1 MKRPERR
8 WKFPSRMIP
17 RSAVRWEVRV
27 ETAVRH
33 RRALRREVPTVR
45 AAALP
50 VQAAVPPVR
59 AAVLPAR
66 TAALPDRAAVLPV
79 RIPAAPDPLTAAA
92 ERLSRPRTELRR
104 RCRPETV
111 PVPLTEA
118 APHSRLRTELLRQRH
133 PEAMG
138 RLLRAHL
145 PDSSRMRVWIS
156 RISPRAIP

>member
-33 RRALRREVPTVR
+33 RRAPRREVPTVR

-50 VQAAVPPVR
+50 ARAAVPPVR
-59 AAVLPAR
+59 AA
-66 TAALPDRAAVLPV
+66 ALPVRAAVLPV

-111 PVPLTEA
+111 PAPLTEA
-118 APHSRLRTELLRQRH
+118 APHSKLRTELLRQRH